1 MLKTSIPRYFRI
13 KLVKKPPKNC
23 LTVVPHPILSLIV
36 KNLTLKQALELLKA
50 QNFPTKNLQ
59 KLKKCNHKACG
70 VANIFPKSKISSKM
84 STQKISIFRI
94 NKNWTKTFKNSQKK
108 ISIMMSDLFL
118 LFFRLKLNRKI
129 FIFTIVKALSQRTS
143 KITKNRFSKN
153 SKKKCQKNFF
163 FCV

>member
-1 MLKTSIPRYFRI
+1 
-13 KLVKKPPKNC
+13 
-23 LTVVPHPILSLIV
+23 
-36 KNLTLKQALELLKA
+36 
-50 QNFPTKNLQ
+50 
-59 KLKKCNHKACG
+59 
-70 VANIFPKSKISSKM
+70 M

-153 SKKKCQKNFF
+153 SKKSAKKIFF
-163 FCV
+163 LCIKRCKRIESHLENANVSCLSNNTSEEKKREKTKGIKTKYKSSHSVNIFDSISIVLFIR